1 MFKELYSFRPID
13 TLFFRGAEPM
23 MMGES
28 HSSNFHF
35 PPPSHTIEGAIRTFL
50 FHKDRNGFSN
60 LIKAGE
66 RKGGF
71 NVIGPMFLLDNN
83 IFLPVPFAWYAKKK
97 KPREDSN
104 KPKKIIKLKRATQYN
119 SFIKTPEKALYWAK
133 AEENELES
141 LGGKWCGIED
151 FFEVDNDKKKE
162 IEIKNI
168 SNFFCKEP
176 HTGIAL
182 SSNRTVRKSHIYS
195 FTHSRLKEG
204 VEILF
209 GVDRELSSNDGN
221 KLSIDGE
228 ILKLGAEQKFGKLTN
243 QNQLLKKY
251 SFNDDTS
258 YFMTLSI
265 IEGSEETNKSVTA
278 TGSIIYLG
286 GWDLHKGFHKE
297 MRGYFP
303 AGTVFSEP
311 VAGNLHNFIKIKI

>member
-1 MFKELYSFRPID
+1 MIKELYSFRPVD

-35 PPPSHTIEGAIRTFL
+35 PPPSQTIEGAIRTFL
-50 FHKDRNGFSN
+50 FHKDKNKFCD
-60 LIKAGE
+60 LIKVGE

-71 NVIGPMFLLDNN
+71 NVIGPLFLLDNN
-83 IFLPVPFAWYAKKK
+83 IFLPVPFAWYAEKK
-97 KPREDSN
+97 KPQEDSN
-104 KPKKIIKLKRATQYN
+104 KPKKIIKLKRLAQYD
-119 SFIKTPEKALYWAK
+119 SFIKTPGKTLYWAK

-141 LGGKWCGIED
+141 LGGKWCKIED
-151 FFEVDNDKKKE
+151 FIDVNNDENNE

-168 SNFFCKEP
+168 SDFFCKEP

-182 SSNRTVRKSHIYS
+182 SNNRLVRKSHIYS

-209 GVDRELSSNDGN
+209 GVDKELSM
-221 KLSIDGE
+221 DGE

-265 IEGSEETNKSVTA
+265 IEGSEKTNKSVTA

-286 GWDLHKGFHKE
+286 GWDLHKDFHKE